1 MKHYKVRPGFFV
13 HRNGS
18 VLSPG
23 AIIEAHPEDVQNCL
37 HQLEEVVIQESP
49 APAPRT
55 TRKPKATEGVES

>member
-1 MKHYKVRPGFFV
+1 MMKHYKVRPGFHV

-23 AIIEAHPEDVQNCL
+23 AIVEAHPEDVQNCL
-37 HQLEEVVIQESP
+37 HQLEEVEIQESP
-49 APAPRT
+49 TSR